1 LSQERLIELLDSLKL
16 SNTDTVFFYDNKKE
30 WKSILSIDTAKKLDK
45 IKPTAFYIFNGQPFI
60 LFFNLTGLLY
70 NKQIEDDIH
79 KKAWS
84 FDQSP
89 IIFIIKDSDIEIY
102 NAFSYEKRKD
112 KDGRLQKI
120 NVSADERNKQFSFWN
135 LQSGYA
141 WNWVNTNFYK
151 NKIKQKRVSQKL
163 FDNIKSVREKLA
175 DTQKPEFI
183 TDDEANTLILRL
195 IFIRYLIDRDVKL
208 SEDYIQGNTINE
220 RRASFINLIGKPR
233 LLNRFF
239 SELNDKFNGVLFKS
253 IKFELSKEQATAL
266 SGVFGGETAEKG
278 TLFYGLEFFFEVF
291 DFSIIPVELIS
302 GIYES
307 LIDPETRKLHSAVY
321 TPSFLVEHM
330 LTETVDEY
338 FKKKGNS
345 RKTECKVFDPAVG
358 SGIFL
363 VQSFRRMVEREIK
376 KEEKISKVRLREIV
390 VNNLF
395 GIDINEQALK
405 VTCFSIYIAML
416 DYIDPK
422 SILVNFHFPDLIDNN
437 LFEAD
442 FFNASHT
449 YNDKILLESVD
460 FILGNPP
467 WKSDKNDCHINW
479 LKQSGEVTG
488 RYEIAQSFLLRSKNF
503 MNLDTAC
510 SLIVTSTIFYNV
522 SSTTKEFKTKFLTD
536 YCINSFFDLSPVR
549 RLVFEEKD
557 NPCAI
562 VNFQLSDGKKH
573 LSSTIKHQSLKSNI
587 FLKYFKTLVIEKF
600 DQKEILQKHFLE
612 NDWMFKVALY
622 GNTLDFGL
630 LKKIEQ
636 NTVTILD
643 LIDNETF
650 FKGAGIER
658 GAKGKHYSNL
668 EGLPI
673 IENREITPYYSTI
686 NSRKKLK
693 KEETYLSRGRR
704 IEIFE
709 GNKILF
715 KEQNEEESDP
725 LISFVEETCVFRKG
739 VSSLATTS
747 RVGELKIIYG
757 CIISE
762 LYIYFLF
769 IKSCSWG
776 VSTRPQ
782 IRLDEEYLS
791 FPFVKSN
798 RVTTNKLLELVNN
811 FLKPYQDQSQEFAL
825 GELQRNETIYK
836 EINLAIEKLYNIKG
850 YEKDL
855 INYVLDVSR
864 YQFQES
870 KQDKIIR
877 KVHDDEKVLSAYTE
891 VFIREF
897 ESVYDGEYLRIDIY
911 PLNYFI
917 AFNFVFQKKEPLKKI
932 NLINDVTDEREIFKI
947 LSSNLSITKKTNH
960 LFIQKDIKGFENN
973 SFYIIKPN
981 EYKCWHRAMAWYDVA
996 EIKEAIESA
1005 EIDYLK
1011 KERNAS

>member
-1 LSQERLIELLDSLKL
+1 MLQEKLIELLDSLKL
-16 SNTDTVFFYDNKKE
+16 SHTDTVFFYEDKKK
-30 WKSILSIDTAKKLDK
+30 WSSILSIDTAKKLDK
-45 IKPTAFYIFNGQPFI
+45 IKPTAFYTFNSQPFI

-70 NKQIEDDIH
+70 DKQLEDDIH

-84 FDQSP
+84 FDQAP

-102 NAFSYEKRKD
+102 NAFSYEKRKN
-112 KDGRLQKI
+112 KEGKLQKV
-120 NVSADERNKQFSFWN
+120 NVSIDERNKQFSFWN
-135 LQSGYA
+135 LQSGNT
-141 WNWVNTNFYK
+141 WSWVNTNFYK

-163 FDNIKSVREKLA
+163 FDNIKSVREKLT
-175 DTQKPEFI
+175 DTQNSAI
-183 TDDEANTLILRL
+183 LTDDEANTLILRL
-195 IFIRYLIDRDVKL
+195 VFIRYLIDRDVKL
-208 SEDYIQGNTINE
+208 SEEYIQGDTINE
-220 RRASFINLIGKPR
+220 RRVSFIDLISKPR

-239 SELNDKFNGVLFKS
+239 SELNNKFNGVLFKY

-266 SGVFGGETAEKG
+266 ATVFAGETAEKG
-278 TLFYGLEFFFEVF
+278 TLFYGSEFFFEVF

-363 VQSFRRMVEREIK
+363 VQSFRRMVEREIR
-376 KEEKISKVRLREIV
+376 KEEKISKVRLREIA

-405 VTCFSIYIAML
+405 VACFSIYIAML

-422 SILVNFHFPDLIDNN
+422 SILVNFHFPNLIDNN

-442 FFNASHT
+442 FFDTSHP
-449 YNDKILLESVD
+449 YNDKIFSERVD

-467 WKSDKNDCHINW
+467 WKSDKSEYHLNW
-479 LKQSGEVTG
+479 LKENNEVTG
-488 RYEIAQSFLLRSKNF
+488 RYEIAQSFLSRVKGF
-503 MNLDTAC
+503 MNPNTV
-510 SLIVTSTIFYNV
+510 STLIVTSTIFYNV
-522 SSTTKEFKTKFLTD
+522 SPTTKGFKNKFLTN
-536 YCINSFFDLSPVR
+536 YCVNSFFDLSPVR

-562 VNFQLSDGKKH
+562 VSFQLSDGKTH
-573 LSSTIKHQSLKSNI
+573 LSKIIKHQSLKSNI

-600 DQKEILQKHFLE
+600 DQKKILQKYFLE

-636 NTVTILD
+636 NKVTILN
-643 LIDNETF
+643 LIDNETL

-673 IENREITPYYSTI
+673 IENREITPYYSII
-686 NSRKKLK
+686 NLNKKLK
-693 KEETYLSRGRR
+693 KEQTYLSRGRKV
-704 IEIFE
+704 EIFE

-725 LISFVEETCVFRKG
+725 LISFVEQTCVFRKG
-739 VSSLATTS
+739 VSSVATTS
-747 RVGELKIIYG
+747 RVDELKIIYS

-791 FPFVKSN
+791 FPFVEPDQ
-798 RVTTNKLLELVNN
+798 VTTNKLLELVNA
-811 FLKPYQDQSQEFAL
+811 FLKPYQDRSEGFAL
-825 GELQRNETIYK
+825 GELQKN
-836 EINLAIEKLYNIKG
+836 EINLAIEELYNIKG

-870 KQDKIIR
+870 KQNKIIR
-877 KVHDDEKVLSAYTE
+877 KVHDDQKVLSKYAE
-891 VFIREF
+891 VFIKEF
-897 ESVYDGEYLRIDIY
+897 ESVYDGEFLRIDIY

-917 AFNFVFQKKEPLKKI
+917 AINFVFQKNEPLKKI
-932 NLINDVTDEREIFKI
+932 NVIDDVTDESEIFKI
-947 LSSNLSITKKTNH
+947 LSTNLSITKKTND
-960 LFIQKDIKGFENN
+960 LYIQKDIKGFEDN

>member
-1 LSQERLIELLDSLKL
+1 MGQEKLIELLDSLKL
-16 SNTDTVFFYDNKKE
+16 SHTDTVFFYEDKKK
-30 WKSILSIDTAKKLDK
+30 WNNILSMDTVKKLDK
-45 IKPTAFYIFNGQPFI
+45 IEPTAFYTFNNQPFI
-60 LFFNLTGLLY
+60 LFFNLTGIFY
-70 NKQIEDDIH
+70 DKQLEDDIH

-84 FDQSP
+84 FDQAP

-102 NAFSYEKRKD
+102 NAFSYEKKKD
-112 KDGRLQKI
+112 RAGKLQKVNI
-120 NVSADERNKQFSFWN
+120 STEETNKQFSFWN
-135 LQSGYA
+135 LQSGNT

-163 FDNIKSVREKLA
+163 FDNIKSVREILT
-175 DTQKPEFI
+175 DTKNPAAL

-195 IFIRYLIDRDVKL
+195 LFIRYLIDRDVKL
-208 SEDYIQGNTINE
+208 SEEYIQGNKINE
-220 RRASFINLIGKPR
+220 RKVSFIDLISKPR

-239 SELNDKFNGVLFKS
+239 SELNDKFNGVLFKN
-253 IKFELSKEQATAL
+253 IRFELSKEQAIAL
-266 SGVFGGETAEKG
+266 AKVFAGETAEEG
-278 TLFYGLEFFFEVF
+278 TLFFGSEFFFEIF

-363 VQSFRRMVEREIK
+363 VQSYRRMVEREIK
-376 KEEKISKVRLREIV
+376 KEDKISKVRLREIA

-422 SILVNFHFPDLIDNN
+422 SILVNFHFPNLIDSN

-442 FFNASHT
+442 FFNTSHH
-449 YNDKILLESVD
+449 YNEKIFSERVD

-467 WKSDKNDCHINW
+467 WKSDKSEYHLNW
-479 LKQSGEVTG
+479 LKQNDEVTG
-488 RYEIAQSFLLRSKNF
+488 RYEIAQSFLSRAKRF
-503 MNLDTAC
+503 MNPGTVSA
-510 SLIVTSTIFYNV
+510 LIVTSTIFYNV
-522 SSTTKEFKTKFLTD
+522 SPTTKEFKNKFLTN
-536 YCINSFFDLSPVR
+536 YCVNSFFDLSPVR

-557 NPCAI
+557 NSCAI
-562 VNFQLSDGKKH
+562 VNFQLSDGKAH
-573 LSSTIKHQSLKSNI
+573 LSNIIKHHCLKSNI

-600 DQKEILQKHFLE
+600 DQKQILQKHFLE

-622 GNTLDFGL
+622 GNTLDFGF
-630 LKKIEQ
+630 LKKLEQ
-636 NTVTILD
+636 NTVTILN

-650 FKGAGIER
+650 FKGTGIER
-658 GAKGKHYSNL
+658 GAKGKYYSNL

-686 NSRKKLK
+686 DFNKKLK
-693 KEETYLSRGRR
+693 QEETYLSRGRR

-739 VSSLATTS
+739 VSSVATTS
-747 RVGELKIIYG
+747 RGDELKIMYG
-757 CIISE
+757 CVISE

-782 IRLDEEYLS
+782 TRLDEEYLS
-791 FPFVKSN
+791 FPFVKPN
-798 RVTTNKLLELVNN
+798 RAITNKLLELVNN
-811 FLKPYQDQSQEFAL
+811 FLKPYQDQGQEFTL
-825 GELQRNETIYK
+825 GDLQKNETTYS
-836 EINLAIEKLYNIKG
+836 EINLVIEKLYNIKG

-870 KQDKIIR
+870 KQDRIIR
-877 KVHDDEKVLSAYTE
+877 KVHNDEKVLSAYTE
-891 VFIREF
+891 VFIKEF
-897 ESVYDGEYLRIDIY
+897 ESVYDGEYLKIDIY

-917 AFNFVFQKKEPLKKI
+917 AINFVFQKDEPLRKI
-932 NLINDVTDEREIFKI
+932 NLINDVTDESEIFKI
-947 LSSNLSITKKTNH
+947 LSSNLSITKKTND
-960 LFIQKDIKGFENN
+960 LFIQKDIKGFEDN

-981 EYKCWHRAMAWYDVA
+981 EYKCWHRAIAWYDVA

-1005 EIDYLK
+1005 EINYLK
-1011 KERNAS
+1011 KERDAS